1 MSKSIE
7 EGGWE
12 EVLQSS
18 VILQGPYDGGTY
30 TMREFYEGLETALNE
45 EVSGYILGL
54 GPLVKRNEYY
64 LAVNSREVRN
74 KLIQCGSIVVKH
86 SRFTIRATD
95 TTRFVAK
102 VHWAPPFTP
111 SSAIEKAMGN
121 AVTVE
126 KVQYEMSTEE
136 GYTNVAT
143 GIRLVTMVGDRKKIP
158 HLATITNPING
169 QQYELLVTVPGR
181 PPLCLRCKLTGHFR
195 RACRTPFCRHHK
207 VYGHTTEEC
216 VLKKASY
223 ANAASRNVEVVE
235 ETAEPRG
242 EKEQPTAGGAATR
255 PKPLV
260 RDRVGETQGAAERPT
275 PAPRPPHVKAAE
287 RNGRTASLA
296 TRQNAAEQN
305 GRAASPATRS
315 ESAERDETAA
325 SPAMPATRS
334 ESVERDETAA
344 SPAMVSNPSWESIV
358 KEKEEKETRP
368 STMLSKAL
376 SSEDSMTDEDEN
388 WVEVPEAESEW
399 TKVVKRK
406 RKGSNCSD
414 SPRHESDESS
424 RSKSGEGG
432 HSTRKKAIVLQG
444 KIQKLKSSRK
454 TLKKK

>member
-1 MSKSIE
+1 MGKSIE

-54 GPLVKRNEYY
+54 GPLIKRNEYY

-111 SSAIEKAMGN
+111 SIAIEKAMGN

-126 KVQYEMSTEE
+126 NVRYEMSTEE

-143 GIRLVTMVGDRKKIP
+143 GIRLVTMVGDRTKIP
-158 HLATITNPING
+158 HLVTITNPING

-216 VLKKASY
+216 ALKKASY
-223 ANAASRNVEVVE
+223 ANAAGRYVEFVE
-235 ETAEPRG
+235 DTTEPRG
-242 EKEQPTAGGAATR
+242 ENEQPTAGGAATR
-255 PKPLV
+255 PKPVV
-260 RDRVGETQGAAERPT
+260 RDNVGETQGAAERPT
-275 PAPRPPHVKAAE
+275 SAPRPPQVKAAE
-287 RNGRTASLA
+287 RNGR
-296 TRQNAAEQN
+296 AA
-305 GRAASPATRS
+305 R
-315 ESAERDETAA
+315 
-325 SPAMPATRS
+325 PATRS
-334 ESVERDETAA
+334 ESVERDETMASSTTTAERNGRAASTATRSESVERDGRAA
-344 SPAMVSNPSWESIV
+344 SPATEVSNPSWESIV
-358 KEKEEKETRP
+358 KEKEEEETRP
-368 STMLSKAL
+368 SIMLNKAL
-376 SSEDSMTDEDEN
+376 SSEDTMSEDDEN
-388 WVEVPEAESEW
+388 WVDVPEAEW
-399 TKVVKRK
+399 KVVKRK
-406 RKGSNCSD
+406 RKGSLSSD
-414 SPRHESDESS
+414 SPRHGSDESS
-424 RSKSGEGG
+424 KSKSRER
-432 HSTRKKAIVLQG
+432 SRTARKKE
-444 KIQKLKSSRK
+444 KI
-454 TLKKK
+454 KKVKC